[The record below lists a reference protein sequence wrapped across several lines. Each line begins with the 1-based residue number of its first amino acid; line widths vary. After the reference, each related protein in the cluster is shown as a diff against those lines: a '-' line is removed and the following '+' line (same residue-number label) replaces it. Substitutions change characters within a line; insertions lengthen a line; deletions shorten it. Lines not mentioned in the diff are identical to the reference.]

1 MEIYICY
8 FFLYLIEALILWQYA
23 SNLFRSKFDK
33 LRESLLLTFI
43 YTVLLFIFLYQDF
56 FVNTLTFLLGN
67 FLFFIILYQ
76 IKCFSALFHSL
87 ITTVTMVTSEL
98 MVFSSMKQFAPDF
111 FAERTYFRNLI
122 ILSIFSKTVYF
133 LILYFLSH
141 LFKEKIKQDIPHDK
155 TSLIFTVMPI
165 TSLCILLTLTGICIK
180 AELSLILDWMIS
192 ISSIFVLCIN
202 LFIFA
207 INNYNQRKS
216 IEFTE
221 MQILL
226 QKEYDASQYYKMLLE
241 QNENHNIIIHD
252 IKKHLQSIASLN
264 QQGESEKIDAYI
276 QRIIDFSSLRDS
288 VRVCDNDLLNAILC
302 RYQKQCRESDISLRT
317 DIRSGTANFINTED
331 LTSLFCNLLDNAF
344 ESAMKMANSFIE
356 LHMSNKKNT
365 TLTLITMTNSCRRNP
380 FFPNS
385 KRLVSQKSNPLRHGF
400 GMKSIERV
408 VTKYQ
413 GYMEIYYDEETLTFH
428 TIIALNHP

>member
-1 MEIYICY
+1 MENCICY
-8 FFLYLIEALILWQYA
+8 SITHLIEALILWEYT
-23 SNLFRSKFDK
+23 SNLFHSKYTKYHEGLFLLFLYSILLFMFDK
-33 LRESLLLTFI
+33 YAFLINT
-43 YTVLLFIFLYQDF
+43 IF
-56 FVNTLTFLLGN
+56 FLIAN
-67 FLFFIILYQ
+67 FLFLNIMYQ
-76 IKCFSALFHSL
+76 IKWFSALFHAF
-87 ITTVTMVTSEL
+87 ITTLIMSMSEL
-98 MVFSSMKQFAPDF
+98 TVLSFISYFAPDF
-111 FAERTYFRNLI
+111 FAERTYFRNLV
-122 ILSIFSKTVYF
+122 ILIMFSKTIYF
-133 LILYFLSH
+133 LVLHFLSH
-141 LFKEKIKQDIPHDK
+141 FFKGKKEKRHPHDK
-155 TSLIFTVMPI
+155 TSLILTFVPAASM
-165 TSLCILLTLTGICIK
+165 CIYFTLTGIC
-180 AELSLILDWMIS
+180 LNTDLPLFLDWMVS

-276 QRIIDFSSLRDS
+276 QRITEFSNLRTS
-288 VRVCDNDLLNAILC
+288 VRVCDNELLNAILC
-302 RYQKQCRESDISLRT
+302 RYFKQCQEQNISFRT
-317 DIRSGTANFINTED
+317 DIRSGVTDFINTED

>member
-8 FFLYLIEALILWQYA
+8 FFLYLIEALILWQYTT
-23 SNLFRSKFDK
+23 NLFQSKFNK
-33 LRESLLLTFI
+33 LREGFFLACIYCTLMFI
-43 YTVLLFIFLYQDF
+43 YMNQDF
-56 FVNTLTFLLGN
+56 LMNTLTFLLGN
-67 FLFFIILYQ
+67 FLFLIVMYRV
-76 IKCFSALFHSL
+76 KWYSALFHSF
-87 ITTVTMVTSEL
+87 ITTIVMGTSEL
-98 MVFSSMKQFAPDF
+98 MVFSSMSHFAPDF
-111 FAERTYFRNLI
+111 FAERKYFRNLV
-122 ILSIFSKTVYF
+122 ILSIFSKTIYF
-133 LILYFLSH
+133 IILYFLSRF
-141 LFKEKIKQDIPHDK
+141 FKEKNEKKTPFDK
-155 TSLIFTVMPI
+155 TSLILSVVPAS
-165 TSLCILLTLTGICIK
+165 SLIIFLTLVYICVN
-180 AELSLILDWMIS
+180 AELSIYLDWMIS
-192 ISSIFVLCIN
+192 ISAILVLCIN

-207 INNYNQRKS
+207 INNYNQRKN

-276 QRIIDFSSLRDS
+276 QRITEFSNLRTS
-288 VRVCDNDLLNAILC
+288 VRVCDNELLNAILC
-302 RYQKQCRESDISLRT
+302 RYFKQCQEQNISFRT
-317 DIRSGTANFINTED
+317 DIRSGVTDFINTED

>member
-8 FFLYLIEALILWQYA
+8 FLLYLIEALILWQYA
-23 SNLFRSKFDK
+23 SNLFRPKFNK
-33 LRESLLLTFI
+33 LRESLFLTCI
-43 YTVLLFIFLYQDF
+43 YIILMFIFIYQDF
-56 FVNTLTFLLGN
+56 FINTFTFLLGN
-67 FLFFIILYQ
+67 FVFLITMYQ
-76 IKCFSALFHSL
+76 SKWYSALFHAF
-87 ITTVTMVTSEL
+87 ITTIAMGTSEL
-98 MVFSSMKQFAPDF
+98 MVFSFMSHFTPNF

-122 ILSIFSKTVYF
+122 ILSVFSKTIYWLV
-133 LILYFLSH
+133 LYLLSH
-141 LFKEKIKQDIPHDK
+141 LFKEKKEQTIPHDK
-155 TSLIFTVMPI
+155 TALILSIMPI
-165 TSLCILLTLTGICIK
+165 FSLCILITLYLICINAK
-180 AELSLILDWMIS
+180 LTIYLDWMIS

-276 QRIIDFSSLRDS
+276 QRITEFSNLRTS
-288 VRVCDNDLLNAILC
+288 VRVCDNELLNAILC
-302 RYQKQCRESDISLRT
+302 RYFKQCQEQNISFRT
-317 DIRSGTANFINTED
+317 DIRSGVTDFINTED

>member
-216 IEFTE
+216 IEYTE

-241 QNENHNIIIHD
+241 QNENQNIIIHD

-276 QRIIDFSSLRDS
+276 QRITEFSNLRTS
-288 VRVCDNDLLNAILC
+288 VRVCDNELLNAILC
-302 RYQKQCRESDISLRT
+302 RYFKQCQEQNISFRT
-317 DIRSGTANFINTED
+317 DIRSGVTDFINTED